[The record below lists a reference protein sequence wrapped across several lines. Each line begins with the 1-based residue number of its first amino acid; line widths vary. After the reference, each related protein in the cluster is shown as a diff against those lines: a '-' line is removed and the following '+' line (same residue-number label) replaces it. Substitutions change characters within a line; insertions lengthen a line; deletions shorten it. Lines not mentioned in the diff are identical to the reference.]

1 MWKIEK
7 IIKKGEYLYAKVLG
21 HPNATKHGYVLEHRI
36 VMENHLVRLLNK
48 SEIVHHKDGNKKNN
62 KIKNLE
68 VMSHSSHCKYHGN
81 KTLANL
87 VDFKCPACK
96 KVFTQRRTNSRLVKG
111 GIFSSCSP
119 KCRGVFSRMMQLN
132 GRTHEVDLAIS
143 ENILCEYK
151 GKRRANR

>member
-7 IIKKGEYLYAKVLG
+7 IIKKGDYLYAKVLG

-36 VMENHLVRLLNK
+36 VMENYLERLLNK
-48 SEIVHHKDGNKKNN
+48 SEIVHHKDENKKNN
-62 KIKNLE
+62 EIKNLE
-68 VMSHSSHCKYHGN
+68 VMSDSSHSKYHGK

-87 VDFKCPACK
+87 VDFKCPTCK
-96 KVFTQRRTNSRLVKG
+96 KVFTQRRNNSRLVKG

-119 KCRGVFSRMMQLN
+119 KCRGAFSRMMQLS

>member
-7 IIKKGEYLYAKVLG
+7 IIKKGDYLYAKVLG

-36 VMENHLVRLLNK
+36 VMENYLERLLNK
-48 SEIVHHKDGNKKNN
+48 SEIVH
-62 KIKNLE
+62 
-68 VMSHSSHCKYHGN
+68 
-81 KTLANL
+81 
-87 VDFKCPACK
+87 
-96 KVFTQRRTNSRLVKG
+96 
-111 GIFSSCSP
+111 
-119 KCRGVFSRMMQLN
+119 QLN